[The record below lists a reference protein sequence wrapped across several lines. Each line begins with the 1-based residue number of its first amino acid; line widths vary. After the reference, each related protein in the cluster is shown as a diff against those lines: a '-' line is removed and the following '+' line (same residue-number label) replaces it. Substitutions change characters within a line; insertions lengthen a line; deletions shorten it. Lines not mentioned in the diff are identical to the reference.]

1 MTQAQTL
8 TPLAVDRDEGEA
20 IWWFGSLAVI
30 KASAADTGGA
40 MSLIEITEPPNLEG
54 PLHVHHR
61 EEEGFYILEGSATF
75 QIGDQTVEAKAGDYL
90 LGPRDIP
97 HKFDTGPEGCRM
109 LFIMTPGG
117 FEDLVREMGEPAGSR
132 TLPPLSDEEEPDM
145 ARVAQIAEKYGC
157 ELLGG

>member
-8 TPLAVDRDEGEA
+8 TPLAVGSDEGEA

-30 KASAADTGGA
+30 KASAAATGGA
-40 MSLIEITEPPNLEG
+40 TSLIEITAPPNLEG

-97 HKFDTGPEGCRM
+97 HKFGSRGLPDALHHDPRRVRGSGPGDGRAC
-109 LFIMTPGG
+109 
-117 FEDLVREMGEPAGSR
+117 GEPD
-132 TLPPLSDEEEPDM
+132 PPTSL
-145 ARVAQIAEKYGC
+145 
-157 ELLGG
+157 

>member
-1 MTQAQTL
+1 MTKTQTP
-8 TPLAVDRDEGEA
+8 TPLAVGKKEGEA

-30 KASAADTGGA
+30 KATSADTGGA
-40 MSLIEITEPPNLEG
+40 MSLIEITEPPNFEG

-75 QIGDQTVEAKAGDYL
+75 QVGDQTVEASAGDYL
-90 LGPRDIP
+90 LGPRDVP

-117 FEDLVREMGEPAGSR
+117 FEDLVREMGEPAASR
-132 TLPPLSDEEEPDM
+132 TLPTPSDEEPNMEQV
-145 ARVAQIAEKYGC
+145 ARIGEKYGC
-157 ELLGG
+157 ELLEG

>member
-8 TPLAVDRDEGEA
+8 TPLAVGSDEGEA

-30 KASAADTGGA
+30 KASAAATGAA
-40 MSLIEITEPPNLEG
+40 MSLIEITAPPNLEG

-117 FEDLVREMGEPAGSR
+117 FEDLVREMGEPAASR
-132 TLPPLSDEEEPDM
+132 TLPPLSDQEPDM
-145 ARVAQIAEKYGC
+145 ARIAQIADKYGC
-157 ELLGG
+157 ELVEG

>member
-1 MTQAQTL
+1 MTQAQTP

-40 MSLIEITEPPNLEG
+40 MSLIEITEPPNFEG

-75 QIGDQTVEAKAGDYL
+75 QIGDQTIEAKAGDYL

-132 TLPPLSDEEEPDM
+132 TLPPLSDEEPDM